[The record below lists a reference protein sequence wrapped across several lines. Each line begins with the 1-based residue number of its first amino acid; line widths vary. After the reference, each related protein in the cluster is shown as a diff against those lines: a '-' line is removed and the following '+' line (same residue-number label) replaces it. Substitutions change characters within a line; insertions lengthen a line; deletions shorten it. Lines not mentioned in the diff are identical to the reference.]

1 MNSVKSNII
10 FLLGV
15 FCTVFMV
22 HTTLHAQRL
31 TELTSI
37 KVNGV
42 ARDVTSSETLAI
54 SEKDVLQVSFECKN
68 GAYSE
73 DGILRY
79 ETYLDNGID
88 RRVSSQTET
97 SALFQNLSEGTYL
110 FHVQAISPSEDW
122 RSAPVMLRFVVSNI
136 LAKKQ
141 ELTKSEHGTHIGTT
155 SQHTTD
161 TKASFPWLIVGVSTG
176 VITILCVVGLIL
188 FNRRASKKVD
198 VLSELDNIKPT
209 STSGE
214 TLSAS
219 SSVHNTPS
227 TRELELLAEIEQLRA
242 RNKILED
249 HHNTMASNA
258 DKLKEQNVGL
268 SDQVKRLSIV
278 KQELEDLTR
287 QKDELFAMMI
297 HDIKNPAALVKNL
310 VDLLRDY
317 DLNSQD
323 THEVMDDIVATTT
336 KIVALSQEFSKV
348 MAMDNV
354 QLNIEPIALN
364 IGEIIESVSRRNSSS
379 ADKKGIKIFTDIPID
394 LPMAEFDPQKIEEV
408 LDNLISNAVKF
419 SNSGSYVFVRV
430 KPDEL
435 CYHIEV
441 EDKGLGLSPDDVKKA
456 FQRGRTLTARPT
468 AGEPSSGL
476 GLWIVKRLIEAH
488 NGTVTLT
495 SELGKGSTF
504 TVTLPYSQQVVAP
517 SAAMYA

>member
-1 MNSVKSNII
+1 MLINSVKSRIF
-10 FLLGV
+10 FLL
-15 FCTVFMV
+15 TVLCAVSIV
-22 HTTLHAQRL
+22 HTSVFAQRL
-31 TELTSI
+31 TELTAV
-37 KVNGV
+37 KVNGM
-42 ARDVTSSETLAI
+42 ARTVTSSEALVIA
-54 SEKDVLQVSFECKN
+54 ENDVLQVSFECKN

-79 ETYLDNGID
+79 ETYLDNGDD

-110 FHVQAISPSEDW
+110 FHVQAISPSENW
-122 RSAPVMLRFVVSNI
+122 RSAPVMLRFIVSNS

-141 ELTKSEHGTHIGTT
+141 ELSKAENDLQVESANKNVSESKSG
-155 SQHTTD
+155 
-161 TKASFPWLIVGVSTG
+161 FPWLIVGISSAVFI
-176 VITILCVVGLIL
+176 VLCVVGFIL
-188 FNRRASKKVD
+188 FNKKSSNKANEKSEPDSFLREAKSDAS
-198 VLSELDNIKPT
+198 LTQTENI
-209 STSGE
+209 
-214 TLSAS
+214 S
-219 SSVHNTPS
+219 SM
-227 TRELELLAEIEQLRA
+227 RELELIAEIEQLKA
-242 RNKILED
+242 RNKVLED
-249 HHNTMASNA
+249 HHSTMASNA
-258 DKLKEQNVGL
+258 DKLKEQNIGL
-268 SDQVKRLSIV
+268 TEQVKRLSIV

-297 HDIKNPAALVKNL
+297 HDIKNPASLVKNL
-310 VDLLRDY
+310 VDLLRGY

-364 IGEIIESVSRRNSSS
+364 IGEIIESVSRRNSAS

-430 KPDEL
+430 KPDEF

-441 EDKGLGLSPDDVKKA
+441 EDKGLGLSPDDIKKA

-488 NGTVTLT
+488 NGTVTLA

-504 TVTLPYSQQVVAP
+504 TVTLPYSQRVAAP
-517 SAAMYA
+517 NIMAHS